1 MKSRLRLRVVAGPV
15 GFRQSGPMKLN
26 EKRKRFCYEYV
37 KDLNGA
43 AAYRRVYGGQDGRQG
58 AARLLTNDDV
68 SGLIVKLHRE
78 RLDRV
83 ELSADD
89 ILRRLLDIATASPRG
104 LVDDEGRM
112 LPVHELS
119 PQAASS
125 VAQFDLTE
133 GDDGVTRM
141 SRVRLVDRVA
151 ALQLLSKYLGIIP
164 ERHLHAHAV
173 VSLSPDEL
181 HQCSDDQLRRVEEAT
196 EVLTVVQQELS
207 KGNEP
212 AAADKVVKPGI

>member
-1 MKSRLRLRVVAGPV
+1 
-15 GFRQSGPMKLN
+15 
-26 EKRKRFCYEYV
+26 
-37 KDLNGA
+37 
-43 AAYRRVYGGQDGRQG
+43 
-58 AARLLTNDDV
+58 
-68 SGLIVKLHRE
+68 
-78 RLDRV
+78 
-83 ELSADD
+83 
-89 ILRRLLDIATASPRG
+89 
-104 LVDDEGRM
+104 M

-133 GDDGVTRM
+133 VDGVTRM

-207 KGNEP
+207 KG
-212 AAADKVVKPGI
+212 KVVKPGT

>member
-1 MKSRLRLRVVAGPV
+1 
-15 GFRQSGPMKLN
+15 MKLN

-83 ELSADD
+83 ELTADD

-133 GDDGVTRM
+133 VDGVTRM
-141 SRVRLVDRVA
+141 SRVRLVDRTA
-151 ALQLLSKYLGIIP
+151 ALQLLSKHLGIIP

-173 VSLSPDEL
+173 VSLSTDEL
-181 HQCSDDQLRRVEEAT
+181 QQCSDDQLRRIEEAT
-196 EVLTVVQQELS
+196 GVLTVVQQELS

-212 AAADKVVKPGI
+212 AAANKVVKPGI